1 MSIEFGLYRFKN
13 ILKRNDRS
21 AVAVRNIFVGGGL
34 KGCSIII
41 SMIQVPLLIGYLDN
55 TVYGI
60 WLVLASIINWISYFD
75 VGLTHGLRNRF
86 AEAKALGDYALAKKY
101 VSTTYALLTLIFGG
115 LSLCLVATN
124 LFLDWSSIL
133 KVSAEY
139 DSELRLTFFILILTN
154 CLTFILKVY
163 PTILLADQRPALTY
177 GIHTLGQ
184 VVSLLIILVLIQL
197 EVVPLSVFA
206 LVIMGAPCLIMLAVT
221 IYGFAKRYKKY
232 APSLPTVDFS
242 LVNKIIGLG
251 IKFFIIQIA
260 LLVIFQMTNIIISR
274 NLGPESVTE
283 YNVTYTYF
291 SAFYLAF
298 NIIITPYW
306 SACTDAYVK
315 GDMVWVKKVVRNLTR
330 IWLISIIVMILMVL
344 FSGLFFRLWI
354 GNKVDISLPLCVGMA
369 IYVLVMSLANIYMYI
384 INGIG
389 KVNIQMIVYCT
400 VAVFSIPALVYA
412 CRALGL
418 MGIVIV
424 LTMVYLIQTIFS
436 VIQLHKLLNNKATSL
451 WNK

>member
-1 MSIEFGLYRFKN
+1 MNIDFGLKKIQN
-13 ILKRNDRS
+13 VIKRGDRS
-21 AVAVRNIFVGGGL
+21 SVAIKNMVLGAGF

-55 TVYGI
+55 TIYGI
-60 WLVLASIINWISYFD
+60 WLVLASIINWVSYFD

-86 AEAKALGDYALAKKY
+86 AEAKALGDYSLAKKY
-101 VSTTYALLTLIFGG
+101 VSTTYAILALIFGG
-115 LSLCLVATN
+115 LMIVLVVTN
-124 LFLDWSSIL
+124 FFLDWSSIL
-133 KVSAEY
+133 KVSSIY
-139 DSELRLTFFILILTN
+139 DTELRLTFLILIVTN
-154 CLTFILKVY
+154 CFTFILKVY

-184 VVSLLIILVLIQL
+184 IVSLIIILALIQT
-197 EVVPLSVFA
+197 EGVPLSVFA
-206 LVIMGAPCLIMLAVT
+206 LVIMGAPCLVLLFVT
-221 IYGFAKRYKKY
+221 VYGFIKRYKVFS
-232 APSLPTVDFS
+232 PSISTVDFS
-242 LVNKIIGLG
+242 LINKIIGLG

-260 LLVIFQMTNIIISR
+260 LLIIFQMTNIIISR

-283 YNVTYTYF
+283 YNVIYTYF

-315 GDMVWVKKVVRNLTR
+315 GDTAWMRKVVRNLTKM
-330 IWLISIIVMILMVL
+330 WLYSIIVMFVMVL
-344 FSGLFFRLWI
+344 FSGLFFKLWI
-354 GNKVDISLPLCVGMA
+354 GDKVPISLPLCITMA

-389 KVNIQMIVYCT
+389 KVMIQLIVYCV
-400 VAVFSIPALVYA
+400 VALVCIPALVVS
-412 CRALGL
+412 CRAFGL
-418 MGIVIV
+418 CGIVIV
-424 LTMVYLIQTIFS
+424 LTIVYLIQAVFS
-436 VIQLHKLLNNKATSL
+436 IIQVKLLLDNKAMGI